1 LNIHN
6 RSEEDEE
13 ETEVDGPADINSLVN
28 PNPEGGGG
36 DESELAFSV
45 SSAHLR
51 GGVGG
56 SLSGRRVEMTQ
67 IDPIRWREETDRM
80 IPALRKAEKSLNESF
95 SFGSSWQAHVG
106 LLDKYYQQTALPA
119 FQQQQQQR
127 GIAVPV
133 SNNNT
138 RKNHNNPNPNGD
150 SFPLIESLQ
159 FFQSR
164 VTSDRQQLSSSERLL
179 NNRKE
184 FETMFAQYKSHKEV
198 SEEEK
203 HYYSLSFFFLF
214 CFCLFFLLGL
224 G

>member
-1 LNIHN
+1 
-6 RSEEDEE
+6 
-13 ETEVDGPADINSLVN
+13 
-28 PNPEGGGG
+28 
-36 DESELAFSV
+36 
-45 SSAHLR
+45 
-51 GGVGG
+51 
-56 SLSGRRVEMTQ
+56 MTQ

-80 IPALRKAEKSLNESF
+80 IPALRKAEMSLNESF

-133 SNNNT
+133 PVPNT
-138 RKNHNNPNPNGD
+138 RKSSSSNPNSNPSSTVVSND

-159 FFQSR
+159 SFQSR
-164 VTSDRQQLSSSERLL
+164 VSSDRQQLSSSERLL

-198 SEEEK
+198 SEEVKQSSEI
-203 HYYSLSFFFLF
+203 
-214 CFCLFFLLGL
+214 
-224 G
+224 